1 MIVAVAAL
9 IVIYAI
15 RRGNHVKIGPIEF
28 EAKDSGKGK
37 ESTSKEKSGNKEE
50 AGNKKESEINYW
62 YKKAAENGNKSAPRA
77 LTRLKEAGIYKE

>member
-50 AGNKKESEINYW
+50 AGNNYW